1 MNKKVFSFLVVS
13 IIEFL
18 VLTLIVII
26 GFFIQKNNY
35 YDVVFNDN
43 GVVVKKIRVKKNST
57 ISMPDN
63 IKKDGYVIDK
73 WMIGQE
79 EYNFD
84 DKVTNNI
91 VIDIIWKI
99 EEEEEIVIPKPEK
112 EPIQDPEPQPE
123 QQPETEPQPEQTPVQ
138 EPQPAP
144 QPQPTPT
151 PEPEPQPVVKN
162 YTIGVSQVDAY
173 SPDCYL
179 TVYEN
184 GNAISVNSIAYS
196 DGMVISAAING
207 SLITVAKSEIEGES
221 SLLVTLNDNS
231 IVLANIY

>member
-112 EPIQDPEPQPE
+112 EPIQDPEPQP
-123 QQPETEPQPEQTPVQ
+123 
-138 EPQPAP
+138 AP

-162 YTIGVSQVDAY
+162 YTIGVSQIDAY

-231 IVLANIY
+231 TVLANIY